1 MFLLN
6 DKPLALDTAFTHNGV
21 QYPSNWLRLTTLAEK
36 IAIGI
41 TEVADPA
48 PYDDKFYWGVG
59 NPKQLEDREEV
70 DQDGNP
76 MFVME
81 LGEVNGQPA
90 MVPTTKRL
98 VSKGLKS
105 QMIAQVKATAGS
117 LLAATDWKVVRA
129 SEGIK
134 PVDADTLAARSAI
147 RAASDANEAAITA
160 CTSVDELAIL
170 QLTWPKGDNNAA

>member
-6 DKPLALDTAFTHNGV
+6 EKPLALDTAFTHNGV

-41 TEVADPA
+41 TEVEDPA
-48 PYDDKFYWGVG
+48 PYDDRFYWGVG
-59 NPKQLEDREEV
+59 NPKQLENETVTPE
-70 DQDGNP
+70 G
-76 MFVME
+76 
-81 LGEVNGQPA
+81 GEPYTQ
-90 MVPTTKRL
+90 
-98 VSKGLKS
+98 KGLKS

-160 CTSVDELAIL
+160 CTSVEELAIL

>member
-6 DKPLALDTAFTHNGV
+6 EKPLALDTAFTHNGV

-48 PYDDKFYWGVG
+48 PYDDRFYWSPS

-70 DQDGNP
+70 DQEGNP
-76 MFVME
+76 LFVMV
-81 LGEVNGQPA
+81 LGEVDGQSA

-134 PVDADTLAARSAI
+134 PVDADTLAVRAAI
-147 RAASDANEAAITA
+147 RAASDANESAIQA
-160 CTSVDELAIL
+160 CTDVGQLAEL
-170 QLTWPKGDNNAA
+170 QLTWPE

>member
-48 PYDDKFYWGVG
+48 FYDDRFYWGVG
-59 NPKQLEDREEV
+59 NPKQLEDETVTPE
-70 DQDGNP
+70 G
-76 MFVME
+76 
-81 LGEVNGQPA
+81 GEPYTQ
-90 MVPTTKRL
+90 
-98 VSKGLKS
+98 KGLKS

-117 LLAATDWKVVRA
+117 LLAATDWMIIRKAERNIDVPAEVASKRA
-129 SEGIK
+129 AIVSETNRLESVITMVDS
-134 PVDADTLAARSAI
+134 VDALIAVMNTQNW
-147 RAASDANEAAITA
+147 SDE
-160 CTSVDELAIL
+160 
-170 QLTWPKGDNNAA
+170 